1 MKRFFSYLGVVITL
15 ISALAHFAQSGG
27 QPITLW
33 DKVRFSNLAA
43 GKSYEIS
50 SGTGFFVNNNYIVTN
65 EHVVD
70 GCRNI
75 AVRGAIQPS
84 LVTIVAR
91 DKELDLAILYSEN
104 PSTRVAS
111 LRANEGLKEGELL
124 FIVGYPLDYGKI
136 GQYLI
141 KEAQLLRNLP
151 GSIKQFS
158 SLEFTNTIEHGNSG
172 GPLLDKNTNV
182 IGVIRAKKTY
192 FNPDNPEIIY
202 KTTGMAI
209 GLDGLRDFLR
219 RNGVIYGS
227 QTSYEMFTNYQLDK
241 MTKDFIVNIH
251 CVK

>member
-1 MKRFFSYLGVVITL
+1 MQKLTAYISIFLIFITT
-15 ISALAHFAQSGG
+15 IASFAQSGG

-33 DKVRFSNLAA
+33 DRVRFNNLKA
-43 GKSYEIS
+43 GQSYEIS
-50 SGTGFFVNNNYIVTN
+50 SGTGFFVNSHYIVTN

-84 LVTIVAR
+84 LVTIVAS
-91 DKELDLAILYSEN
+91 DKDLDLAILYSEHPAVKTAN
-104 PSTRVAS
+104 I
-111 LRANEGLKEGELL
+111 RANDGLKEGELL

-141 KEAQLLRNLP
+141 KEAQMIRNLP
-151 GSIKQFS
+151 NSVKQFS
-158 SLEFTNTIEHGNSG
+158 TVEFTDTIEHGNSG

-192 FNPDNPEIIY
+192 YNPENPNIVY
-202 KTTGMAI
+202 RTTGVAI

-219 RNGVIYGS
+219 RYGVIYNT
-227 QTSYEMFTNYQLDK
+227 QTSYDMFTNYQLDNL
-241 MTKDFIVNIH
+241 TKDFIVNIH